1 MTETSNAL
9 PNKIRSRYDN
19 SIIYTSKTAK
29 TIAETLVEAVA
40 AGAYLGGANLGGAYL
55 RDAYLGGANLG
66 GAYLGGANL
75 RDANLGGAYL
85 RDANLGGA
93 YLRDAYLGGAYLRDA
108 YLRDAYLG
116 GANLGGANLG
126 GANLGGAYLGGAYL
140 GDDGKILSVA
150 SIQFTGHGA
159 CGRTL
164 IAVQAEKTTRIFCG
178 CFNGT
183 PDELRAWIGR
193 NEATLRRTRTLALDT
208 ALMLLS
214 VKNDTEEDLARA
226 EAEKAKPLAA
236 VAPKPKRRAASKKAA
251 KKPSKRSHK

>member
-9 PNKIRSRYDN
+9 PNEIRNRYNN
-19 SIIYTSKTAK
+19 SIIYTSKTAE

-40 AGAYLGGANLGGAYL
+40 AGANLGGANLGGAYL
-55 RDAYLGGANLG
+55 RD
-66 GAYLGGANL
+66 
-75 RDANLGGAYL
+75 
-85 RDANLGGA
+85 
-93 YLRDAYLGGAYLRDA
+93 
-108 YLRDAYLG
+108 
-116 GANLGGANLG
+116 ANLG